1 MTNLP
6 TLMTAP
12 GRPTLSGASTGDRDG
27 QHPAR
32 GGASKRLLLIS
43 ILVASPA
50 CWAQASTAPPCV
62 ITGTPFQVAY
72 AQQLSFGSDIET
84 YDVKNHAYRF
94 IPRINMTVCSVGYT
108 SPATPPG
115 KYRFKITDINCT
127 PGVLLNVLFNPASLA
142 FPPLGIP
149 NTTHQPVT
157 PTPLVAG
164 CTYEIKRTA
173 VSFSVTSQL
182 IGRLLTNQAPFLTG
196 ANNINAPLMTIL
208 STKLSG
214 GGGPSVDQ
222 LLPHIDFGTY

>member
-1 MTNLP
+1 MTNP
-6 TLMTAP
+6 TA
-12 GRPTLSGASTGDRDG
+12 RTLLALATTL
-27 QHPAR
+27 AC
-32 GGASKRLLLIS
+32 A
-43 ILVASPA
+43 PA
-50 CWAQASTAPPCV
+50 CWAQAGTQAQAEADTQAPAITSITAPPCL
-62 ITGTPFQVAY
+62 ITGTPFQAAY
-72 AQQLSFGSDIET
+72 AQQLSFGTDIET
-84 YDVKNHAYRF
+84 YDVKNHSYRF
-94 IPRINMTVCSVGYT
+94 IPRINMTLCSIGYT
-108 SPATPPG
+108 SPPTPPG
-115 KYRFKITDINCT
+115 KYRFKLTDLNCT

-164 CTYEIKRTA
+164 CTYELKRTA
-173 VSFSVTSQL
+173 ASFSVTSQL
-182 IGRLLTNQAPFLTG
+182 IGRLLTNQAPFLAG

>member
-1 MTNLP
+1 MTYPISRSL
-6 TLMTAP
+6 LALATALAAAP
-12 GRPTLSGASTGDRDG
+12 VCWAQSGASADAVTEADT
-27 QHPAR
+27 PA
-32 GGASKRLLLIS
+32 
-43 ILVASPA
+43 PA
-50 CWAQASTAPPCV
+50 FTSVTAPPCL
-62 ITGTPFQVAY
+62 ITGTPFQAAY
-72 AQQLSFGSDIET
+72 AQQLSFGADIET

-94 IPRINMTVCSVGYT
+94 IPRINMTVCSIGYT
-108 SPATPPG
+108 SPNPWPG

-127 PGVLLNVLFNPASLA
+127 PGVLLNVPFNNPLVE

-149 NTTHQPVT
+149 ITSHQLVA
-157 PTPLVAG
+157 PTPLLAG

-173 VSFSVTSQL
+173 SSFSVTSQL
-182 IGRLLTNQAPFLTG
+182 IGRLLTNQAPFLAG